1 MNSKR
6 QSLVFQAWKNNGTI
20 RTDTANRFYSGSYGK
35 DALISMEMQ
44 GVFNRTAP
52 GVFKLSKQWLKQN
65 QLPHELA
72 ERIKEY
78 DRRTKEDKGSDEFV
92 TEPV

>member
-20 RTDTANRFYSGSYGK
+20 RTDTANRFYSGSHGK

-52 GVFKLSKQWLKQN
+52 GVFKLSKEWLKN
-65 QLPHELA
+65 NDLPHELA